1 MMPGAAVLHPKSAV
15 AHQLNGLQPAVGAR
29 QERQEQFQLAK
40 KNVDLVFPSA

>member
-15 AHQLNGLQPAVGAR
+15 AHRLDGLQPAVGPGK
-29 QERQEQFQLAK
+29 ERQEQFQLSK